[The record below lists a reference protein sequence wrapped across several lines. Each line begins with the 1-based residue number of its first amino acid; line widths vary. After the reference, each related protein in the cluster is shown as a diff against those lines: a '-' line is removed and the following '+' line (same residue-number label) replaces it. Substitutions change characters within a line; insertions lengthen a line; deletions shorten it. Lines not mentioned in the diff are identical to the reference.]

1 MSRTVFCRRSSS
13 PYPSMRHIASLAR
26 TKRPSSDPTTNPT
39 AVCPKSARNRTS
51 PPGTATSLSV
61 RGIDDMDTG
70 PSGRSARRPLKGD
83 LRQSY
88 TEWRSLYRT
97 RRPASPA
104 QRFVQHPCQT
114 DACLSALDLDHGRR
128 LVVIG
133 LAERNHP
140 RDLAPARSS
149 RRERRICE
157 IPGDR
162 VALGDP
168 AGNRALFPGGLVPL
182 IWGRRH
188 EGALAAAPG
197 DEPAH
202 HVHVPDGVQVE
213 AAVGRVVALPEER
226 HLNGVA
232 APIAPIRGVKRLMDV
247 THQMHDPLESP
258 VPLRKPRAL
267 VAEDPELPVQLR
279 RSALSVPAIPGVVR
293 RSAERDIVEMQAASR
308 FFRIVFPDFIRP
320 GSDLAERAP
329 ARELAVRQPVVL
341 QEIAD
346 ARACFRVKMPA
357 RDVADHAV
365 GFRPPGKSASRQ
377 RKREQSAKY
386 PRAQQ
391 EIAAPVT
398 AAESRCRA

>member
-1 MSRTVFCRRSSS
+1 
-13 PYPSMRHIASLAR
+13 MRHIASLAR
-26 TKRPSSDPTTNPT
+26 TKRPSSDPTTIPT

-61 RGIDDMDTG
+61 CGIDDMDTG
-70 PSGRSARRPLKGD
+70 PSRAVGAPPAQGRPSPIIYGMAQPD
-83 LRQSY
+83 S
-88 TEWRSLYRT
+88 
-97 RRPASPA
+97 PASPP
-104 QRFVQHPCQT
+104 QCFVQHPCQT
-114 DACLSALDLDHGRR
+114 DACLPDLDLDHWRR

-149 RRERRICE
+149 RRARRICE
-157 IPGDR
+157 IPGDH

-213 AAVGRVVALPEER
+213 GAVGRVVALPEER
-226 HLNGVA
+226 HLDGVA

-258 VPLRKPRAL
+258 VPLRKPRAT
-267 VAEDPELPVQLR
+267 VAENPELPVDLR

-308 FFRIVFPDFIRP
+308 F
-320 GSDLAERAP
+320 
-329 ARELAVRQPVVL
+329 
-341 QEIAD
+341 
-346 ARACFRVKMPA
+346 
-357 RDVADHAV
+357 
-365 GFRPPGKSASRQ
+365 
-377 RKREQSAKY
+377 
-386 PRAQQ
+386 
-391 EIAAPVT
+391 
-398 AAESRCRA
+398 

>member
-13 PYPSMRHIASLAR
+13 PYPSIRHIASLAR
-26 TKRPSSDPTTNPT
+26 TKRPSSDPTTIPT
-39 AVCPKSARNRTS
+39 AGCPKSARNRTS
-51 PPGTATSLSV
+51 PPGTAASLSV
-61 RGIDDMDTG
+61 RGIDDMDTLGGG
-70 PSGRSARRPLKGD
+70 PPPIIYGMAQPDS
-83 LRQSY
+83 
-88 TEWRSLYRT
+88 
-97 RRPASPA
+97 PASPP
-104 QRFVQHPCQT
+104 QRFVQYPCQT
-114 DACLSALDLDHGRR
+114 DTCLPDLDLDHWRR
-128 LVVIG
+128 LVVIH
-133 LAERNHP
+133 LAERDDP
-140 RDLAPARSS
+140 GDLAPARSS

-226 HLNGVA
+226 HLDGVA
-232 APIAPIRGVKRLMDV
+232 SAIAAIRGVKRLMDV
-247 THQMHDPLESP
+247 AHQMHHPLESSI
-258 VPLRKPRAL
+258 PLRKPRAT
-267 VAEDPELPVQLR
+267 VAENPELPVYLR
-279 RSALSVPAIPGVVR
+279 RSALPVPAIPGVVR

-320 GSDLAERAP
+320 GSDLAERTP

-341 QEIAD
+341 QKIENSRLRLGVQIPIGD
-346 ARACFRVKMPA
+346 I
-357 RDVADHAV
+357 ADHAV
-365 GFRPPGKSASRQ
+365 GLRPPGESASRQ
-377 RKREQSAKY
+377 GKREQPADD
-386 PRAQQ
+386 PR
-391 EIAAPVT
+391 IH
-398 AAESRCRA
+398 C

>member
-1 MSRTVFCRRSSS
+1 
-13 PYPSMRHIASLAR
+13 MRHIASLAR
-26 TKRPSSDPTTNPT
+26 TKRPSSDPTTIPT

-51 PPGTATSLSV
+51 PPGTAASLSV
-61 RGIDDMDTG
+61 RGIDDMNTG
-70 PSGRSARRPLKGD
+70 PSRAVRAPPAQGRPSALIYGMA
-83 LRQSY
+83 QSY
-88 TEWRSLYRT
+88 S
-97 RRPASPA
+97 PASPA
-104 QRFVQHPCQT
+104 QRFVQYTCQT
-114 DACLSALDLDHGRR
+114 DACLSYLDLDHGRR

-168 AGNRALFPGGLVPL
+168 AGNRALFPGGLVSFAR
-182 IWGRRH
+182 GRRH

-213 AAVGRVVALPEER
+213 GAVGRVVALPEER

-232 APIAPIRGVKRLMDV
+232 SAIAAIRGVKRLMDV
-247 THQMHDPLESP
+247 AHQMHHPLESP
-258 VPLRKPRAL
+258 VPLRKSCAL
-267 VAEDPELPVQLR
+267 IAENPELSSYLR
-279 RSALSVPAIPGVVR
+279 RCALPVPAIPGVVR
-293 RSAERDIVEMQAASR
+293 RFAQRDIVEMQAPSR
-308 FFRIVFPDFIRP
+308 PFRIVFPDFIRP

-365 GFRPPGKSASRQ
+365 GLRPPGKSASRQ
-377 RKREQSAKY
+377 RKREQSAKD

-398 AAESRCRA
+398 AAESRCRASACRTWHGRCG